1 MSGGTFDYKQY
12 EIDRIAEEIDTYVRN
27 NGKLVKNDYGSDWTY
42 NLTPETVQE
51 FKRAV
56 VVLRQAF
63 VYAHRIDWLMAG
75 DDGEETFH
83 ERLAHDLA
91 KLQDDGDT

>member
-27 NGKLVKNDYGSDWTY
+27 NGKEVNDEYGPSWTY
-42 NLTPETVQE
+42 NLTPETIDE
-51 FKRAV
+51 FKEAV
-56 VVLRQAF
+56 KFLRIAF

-75 DDGEETFH
+75 DDGEDTFH
-83 ERLAHDLA
+83 ERLKHDLE
-91 KLQDDGDT
+91 KLELEDS